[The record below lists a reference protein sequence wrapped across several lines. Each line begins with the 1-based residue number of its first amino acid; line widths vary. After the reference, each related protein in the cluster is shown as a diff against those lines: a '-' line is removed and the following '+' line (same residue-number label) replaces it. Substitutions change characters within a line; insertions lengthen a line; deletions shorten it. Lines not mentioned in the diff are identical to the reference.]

1 MPLPSKSKRE
11 DKRYEYQKQKVPC
24 WCEGCKGKHVP
35 QYTQHDHQTRPRYNS
50 EKQSDDERGSVKLG
64 ATGILKKLAKKLKLS
79 PKKNSTGLSTA
90 SPPSPSQ
97 TPQPDSRPYSV
108 GEAEGV
114 QSHYQCSL
122 PSPMPVDFSNDP
134 SYAPKLCQSDSANIL
149 LAVEPEDSIL
159 EHSGEVLPYH
169 GEPALDLQVSHSAP
183 VADDTSSG
191 SARASQESV
200 LSYAT
205 HCTAISPAPDLGVQ
219 FDVDVN
225 DPDAHNLLGPNL
237 ALDANVQPAM
247 EPCLEMQVH
256 QNADRIHEDVQDMPH
271 NVRYVPHEVHEVPRD
286 MPPNSID
293 IFTDAAEHWFW
304 RVLLLLCSWLH
315 LHYHVPYCTCALI
328 LQVMQLIFVAVG
340 LLSTQAD
347 APTTLLTAIKRLH
360 LGDNFEIKAM
370 CPSCRRIF
378 PSSPSLTLRCSSCNI
393 PLFKRVAVRARLV
406 LPLEAFQADD
416 AADTQAQ
423 VPLLQT
429 PFSLL
434 SEQLPAYVN
443 RLEGSL
449 DPWRVHP
456 QTPPGQLWSMQ
467 DGKLWQTLL
476 GPDGQM
482 FFYNGQDRTNPDE
495 LRIGITLHFD
505 GFGYQRSQFSGKH
518 STGVLS
524 NCFANLEVQD
534 KYQSRNLVLCGIT
547 PGPKE
552 LSADELQHF
561 MKAYVDDLLKLY
573 DDRTVIKMKL
583 QPEGRRVHVLLL
595 AVCCDHPAL
604 CRIVGFGDHNTKEG
618 FCSRCKIKHADLETE
633 AGMTIGA
640 FPARD
645 GEEHRQHAQEY
656 LQEMDPQ
663 RRAEFFMQHA
673 TRYYELSHLPYFDAV
688 RMTVVDPMH
697 NILLGVV
704 KTQWLDAW
712 INTKALRERTAVNK
726 VCRELDQVHE
736 YLKIFEMPQWVAR
749 LPNNVGYAAGGS
761 LTADE
766 WKGMALNYC
775 PIIVPLIWDK
785 WQPSAEAT
793 YEKRMKKWKADNI
806 THL

>member
-1 MPLPSKSKRE
+1 MCMNYESFVEMNTLRAAMKIYFCSSALVLRIHVTTHPLCP
-11 DKRYEYQKQKVPC
+11 Y
-24 WCEGCKGKHVP
+24 P
-35 QYTQHDHQTRPRYNS
+35 QNRKEKIKDSSSMNIRSRKFPVGVKDAKANTPRYNS

-159 EHSGEVLPYH
+159 EHSGEVLLYH

-205 HCTAISPAPDLGVQ
+205 HCTAISPAPDLG
-219 FDVDVN
+219 
-225 DPDAHNLLGPNL
+225 PNL

-271 NVRYVPHEVHEVPRD
+271 N
-286 MPPNSID
+286 
-293 IFTDAAEHWFW
+293 
-304 RVLLLLCSWLH
+304 
-315 LHYHVPYCTCALI
+315 
-328 LQVMQLIFVAVG
+328 VMQLIFVAVG

-443 RLEGSL
+443 QLEGSL

-534 KYQSRNLVLCGIT
+534 KNLVLCGIT

-640 FPARD
+640 RD

-673 TRYYELSHLPYFDAV
+673 TQYYELSHLPYFDAV